1 MANSWNGP
9 QLGSPIRTDVP
20 ELQKKLIALLKQ
32 DPTSVANIPSGAK
45 RLVNTSGVQW
55 QVQQYNGSSWA
66 AIGKLMHDV
75 DKLDGYHA
83 AITPNAN
90 TVAVR
95 NADKKLEGDITGNAA
110 TASSATTL
118 SETLPVNKG
127 GTGATTSA
135 QARTNLGVP
144 PTSHASSNTTYG
156 LGSNANYGHVR
167 GDGVTTNVVS
177 GEVVAKDIALG
188 GDSADPATK
197 RGYLADTVL
206 PWWDGGADV
215 VLPDFDTATKLGN
228 YHVLLKNDQTLNY
241 PPEMKFGSTGYND
254 GILTVERVH
263 TAINISSYYR
273 YRQTLKIFG
282 TYSAIFTRIQQPFST
297 GSWYSWQRLID
308 NGDVATATV
317 AGIMKPG
324 DGLSAGS
331 SGVINLDDTVVRTSG
346 NQTVDGTKTFTS
358 VPVVHRNSPA
368 INLKEN
374 DFVVGELPSS
384 NQYWTVGFYDKNN
397 TLSGRV
403 LHYMNANGDS
413 AVYLDNTGAD
423 GTTRSIV
430 SASVSKDNIPYA
442 SCPTPKADSNTNHIA
457 TTEWV
462 RKYTLPTSA
471 LIPSFATSM
480 TGYLLCNGAA
490 VSRTTY
496 ANLFS
501 IIGTKFGAGD
511 GSNTFNLPDFR
522 DKTLWGANGN
532 LMATIAAGL
541 PNITGSISSLST
553 GVQSDVSPT
562 VGGAFSV
569 SSTSVNGG
577 RGGDFLIRLNSVT
590 FNASRSSTIYGGS
603 TTVRPPA
610 IAVNIFIKY

>member
-32 DPTSVANIPSGAK
+32 DPTSVTNIPSGAK
-45 RLVNTSGVQW
+45 RLVNTSGTRW

-83 AITPNAN
+83 AITPAAN

-95 NADKKLEGDITGNAA
+95 NADKQLEGDITGNAA
-110 TASSATTL
+110 TASTATTL

-144 PTSHASSNTTYG
+144 PTSHASSSTTYG

-254 GILTVERVH
+254 GILTVERVS
-263 TAINISSYYR
+263 TATNISSYYR

-282 TYSAIFTRIQQPFST
+282 TYSAIYTRIQQPSST

-308 NGDVATATV
+308 DGDVATATTP
-317 AGIMKPG
+317 GIVKPG
-324 DGLSAGS
+324 DGLKVGNE
-331 SGVINLDDTVVRTSG
+331 GLVDVDDTVVRTNRNQNIEGAKRFTDLRLYSKSLSVGTTPTSTSG
-346 NQTVDGTKTFTS
+346 S
-358 VPVVHRNSPA
+358 Y
-368 INLKEN
+368 INI
-374 DFVVGELPSS
+374 
-384 NQYWTVGFYDKNN
+384 
-397 TLSGRV
+397 
-403 LHYMNANGDS
+403 
-413 AVYLDNTGAD
+413 LDNNGVRYAGLGGTVNSSGSVITALFAKPNDPDSENFKYIRLIVEAD
-423 GTTRSIV
+423 GTS
-430 SASVSKDNIPYA
+430 YA
-442 SCPTPKADSNTNHIA
+442 NAPTPKANSNANHIA

-462 RKYTLPTSA
+462 RNYTLPTGT
-471 LIPSFATSM
+471 LIPSLATSM

-496 ANLFS
+496 ADLFAK
-501 IIGTKFGAGD
+501 IGTKFGAGD
-511 GSNTFNLPDFR
+511 GSTTFNLPDFR
-522 DKTLWGANGN
+522 NKTLWGANGN
-532 LMATIAAGL
+532 LMSILAAGL
-541 PNITGSISSLST
+541 PNATGSVTAMADRTRWVSFRSFSGAIQAAGSENPAVSDEYYTHYIGGYNGFTVNLSK
-553 GVQSDVSPT
+553 S
-562 VGGAFSV
+562 
-569 SSTSVNGG
+569 
-577 RGGDFLIRLNSVT
+577 NS
-590 FNASRSSTIYGGS
+590 IYGKS
-603 TTVRPPA
+603 TTVQPPA

>member
-20 ELQKKLIALLKQ
+20 ELQKKLIALLKG
-32 DPTSVANIPSGAK
+32 DPTSVENIPSGAK
-45 RLVNTSGVQW
+45 RLVNTSGTQW

-156 LGSNANYGHVR
+156 LGSNVNYGHVR

-188 GDSADPATK
+188 GDSADPATG
-197 RGYLADTVL
+197 RGFFYDTYAPEYNGEAVFIT
-206 PWWDGGADV
+206 
-215 VLPDFDTATKLGN
+215 DFDQVTIPGN
-228 YHVLLKNDQTLNY
+228 YHIRFSNTTLNAPDGMIY
-241 PPEMKFGSTGYND
+241 NNSGNND
-254 GILTVERVH
+254 GYIEVFRISPAST
-263 TAINISSYYR
+263 ISSYSR
-273 YRQTLKIFG
+273 IGQRLTVFG
-282 TYSAIFTRIQQPFST
+282 INGFAAERVQEASST
-297 GSWYSWQRLID
+297 GKFNPWRRLID
-308 NGDVATATV
+308 NGDVATASV
-317 AGIMKPG
+317 AGIVKPG
-324 DGLSAGS
+324 TGMSVDS
-331 SGVINLDDTVVRTSG
+331 SGSLGVDDTVVRTSG
-346 NQTVDGTKTFTS
+346 NQTVHGTKTFTS
-358 VPVVHRNSPA
+358 VPVVHCNSPL
-368 INLKEN
+368 IILKEN

-384 NQYWTVGFYDKNN
+384 NQYWSVGFYDKNDA
-397 TLSGRV
+397 LSGRV
-403 LHYMNANGDS
+403 LHYVNADGYS
-413 AVYLDNTGAD
+413 GTYLDNVGAD

-430 SASVSKDNIPYA
+430 AAAVSKDNIPYA

-462 RKYTLPTSA
+462 RNYMIPTSA
-471 LIPSFATSM
+471 LIPSFATRM

-511 GSNTFNLPDFR
+511 GSKTFNLPDFR
-522 DKTLWGANGN
+522 NRVFWGASGN
-532 LMATIAAGL
+532 LMSVIEAGL
-541 PNITGSISSLST
+541 PDHSHSINVPDSSRDCGYASGSPRFWQDFHSDSTGSASAS
-553 GVQSDVSPT
+553 
-562 VGGAFSV
+562 
-569 SSTSVNGG
+569 
-577 RGGDFLIRLNSVT
+577 
-590 FNASRSSTIYGGS
+590 NAIYGKS
-603 TTVRPPA
+603 TTVQPPA